1 MKEPMRG
8 SSAETIGLRRERRC
22 GRDVIVIDGLPGHV
36 DAREMASSLKRRC
49 AAGGTVK
56 GRTIEIQ
63 GDHRDAIEAFLHEL
77 GFRTKRTGG

>member
-36 DAREMASSLKRRC
+36 DAKHQCVNTFAP
-49 AAGGTVK
+49 A
-56 GRTIEIQ
+56 
-63 GDHRDAIEAFLHEL
+63 
-77 GFRTKRTGG
+77 